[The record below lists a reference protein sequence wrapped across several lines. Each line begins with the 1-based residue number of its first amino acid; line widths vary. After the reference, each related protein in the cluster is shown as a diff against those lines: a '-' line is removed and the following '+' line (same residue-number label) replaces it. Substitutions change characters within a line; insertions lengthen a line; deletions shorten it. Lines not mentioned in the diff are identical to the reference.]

1 MRSPEA
7 DALVI
12 GAGHNGLVA
21 ANLLA
26 DAGWSVLVLE
36 AADQPGGAVR
46 TADVT
51 APGFHSDLYSA
62 FYPLG
67 FVSPVL
73 RALHLEDY
81 GLSWRHSPSVLSHV
95 LPDGRAATLHRDID
109 ATAASLDAFA
119 PGDGDA
125 WRELYAEWTRIGPP
139 LIDALFRPFPP
150 VRSAL
155 GLLRS
160 LGSSADL
167 LRFVRFGLLPVRRF
181 GEERFAGDGAKLLLT
196 GNALHTDLSPE
207 GAGSAVFG
215 WLLAM
220 LGQQVG
226 FPVPAGG
233 SGRLI
238 DALVARLRA
247 NGGEVTCGQPV
258 ATVLVADGR
267 AVGVRTRHGAV
278 HTARHAVLADVPAP
292 LLYGELIE
300 RAHLPHRLVEDLA
313 NFQWDNATIKVDWAL
328 SGPVPWTAP
337 AARGSGTVH
346 LGADLDGLTHY
357 AAALATRSVPLQPF
371 LLFGQMGVADPSRCP
386 PGMEVAWAYTH
397 VPWAAGLSADQ
408 VQEQVER
415 MEGALERVAPGFRA
429 SILARHVAG
438 PGDLEDANAALTG
451 GAINGG
457 TAAIHQQ
464 LVFRPT
470 PGLGRPETPVAGL
483 YLAGSSAHPGGGVH
497 GAPGAN
503 AARVALRRRA
513 VLGPAR
519 AGLVRAAMRRV
530 YR

>member
-1 MRSPEA
+1 MAAPQA
-7 DALVI
+7 DALII

-26 DAGWSVLVLE
+26 DAGWSVVVLE
-36 AADQPGGAVR
+36 AADAPGGAVR
-46 TADVT
+46 TAEVT

-67 FVSPVL
+67 FASPVL
-73 RALHLEDY
+73 RALKLEEH

-95 LPDGRAATLHRDID
+95 LSDGRAVTLHRDID
-109 ATAASLDAFA
+109 ATAASLDAFV

-125 WRELYAEWTRIGPP
+125 WRVLFDEWVRIGPAVV
-139 LIDALFRPFPP
+139 DALFAPFPP
-150 VRSAL
+150 VRSGW

-160 LGSSADL
+160 LGSSAEL

-181 GEERFAGDGAKLLLT
+181 GEERFAGEGAKLLLT

-220 LGQQVG
+220 LGQEVG

-238 DALVARLRA
+238 DALVARLRRR
-247 NGGEVTCGQPV
+247 GGELICGQAV
-258 ATVLVADGR
+258 SAVIVADGR
-267 AVGVRTRHGAV
+267 AVGVRTHTGTV

-292 LLYGELIE
+292 VLYRDLVDRAELP
-300 RAHLPHRLVEDLA
+300 ARLIDDLA
-313 NFQWDNATIKVDWAL
+313 TFQWDNATIKVDWAL
-328 SGPVPWTAP
+328 STPVPWVAE
-337 AARGSGTVH
+337 AARGSGTLH
-346 LGADLDGLTHY
+346 LGADLNGLTRY
-357 AAALATRSVPLQPF
+357 AAELATGSIPTEPF
-371 LLFGQMGVADPSRCP
+371 VLFGQMGVADPSRCP
-386 PGMEVAWAYTH
+386 PGAEVAWGYTH
-397 VPWAAGLSADQ
+397 VPWSGELSAGQ
-408 VQEQVER
+408 VDVQVDR
-415 MEGALERVAPGFRA
+415 MEQAVERVAPGFRA
-429 SILARHVAG
+429 TIVARHVAG
-438 PGDLEDANAALTG
+438 PHDLQDANAALVG

-464 LVFRPT
+464 LIFRPT
-470 PGLGRPETPVAGL
+470 TGLGRPETPIQGL

-497 GAPGAN
+497 GGPGAN
-503 AARVALRRRA
+503 AARVALRRRT
-513 VLGPAR
+513 VLGPVR
-519 AGLVRAAMRRV
+519 AAVIRAAMRRV